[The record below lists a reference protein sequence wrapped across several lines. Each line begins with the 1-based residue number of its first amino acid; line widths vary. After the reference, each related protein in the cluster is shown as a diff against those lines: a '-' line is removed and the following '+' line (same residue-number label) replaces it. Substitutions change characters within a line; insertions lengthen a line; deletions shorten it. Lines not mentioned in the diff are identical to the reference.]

1 MANVNRPQKVAT
13 VTFMSV
19 LSGLRIDLSQRFAVG
34 ARGIG
39 PALKSDGWSMPTPPL
54 TGMAAGN
61 PVGQGGSATVR
72 WRSP

>member
-39 PALKSDGWSMPTPPL
+39 PAEIGRMVDADPAADRNGCRKSSRAGRLCHCPL
-54 TGMAAGN
+54 A
-61 PVGQGGSATVR
+61 
-72 WRSP
+72 